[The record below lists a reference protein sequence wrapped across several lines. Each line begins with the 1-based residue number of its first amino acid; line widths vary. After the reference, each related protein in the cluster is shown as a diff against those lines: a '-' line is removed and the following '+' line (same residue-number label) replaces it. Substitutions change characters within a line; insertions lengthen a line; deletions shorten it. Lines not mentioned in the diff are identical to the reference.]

1 MEGMGSKSP
10 YGGQLLA
17 VGQLVGETVGF
28 PTFSLYIIYMPHS
41 DFDPHLGSTDPVQ
54 INAYILEELPSI
66 KERMD
71 DVEQRLNKI
80 ESKKTMRFPKI
91 FNTGETFTT
100 HNPMDV
106 NQKPQKG
113 SKADY
118 GEPTKIHS
126 KGINIKVG
134 GKKSKRRK
142 SSRSKKSRKSR
153 K

>member
-1 MEGMGSKSP
+1 
-10 YGGQLLA
+10 
-17 VGQLVGETVGF
+17 
-28 PTFSLYIIYMPHS
+28 
-41 DFDPHLGSTDPVQ
+41 
-54 INAYILEELPSI
+54 
-66 KERMD
+66 
-71 DVEQRLNKI
+71 
-80 ESKKTMRFPKI
+80 
-91 FNTGETFTT
+91 
-100 HNPMDV
+100 MDV